1 MRRLGPLLALSLAC
15 NGEAPSP
22 GAAAS
27 APVASAATP
36 GSAVAPSAAAPV
48 AVASAQTARK
58 PCPRD
63 ALADSK
69 RRRFDATAKDDF
81 LPRADPRDVGIHGAR
96 LDALI
101 DGAEH
106 STSDALL
113 VIKDGR
119 VIVEREVKPEA
130 GPIELRSIAKGIAAL
145 AILALVA
152 DGAIPSVDEPLSTF
166 FPEFANGDKRLITL
180 RDVMSHTTGLKHAAT
195 NADALN
201 AQADRTAYARS
212 LAVVDPPGTVFS
224 YSNEATQ
231 LLSAIIQQKSGKPVD
246 EYVKQRIFAPLG
258 IVDFTWKKDRAG
270 NPQTY
275 YGVSLTARGLARIGI
290 LLLGEGSYEG
300 MRVLPAALVA
310 KLFEPSPRYGG
321 YGLCFWLDPKV
332 AQRADR
338 LSALGL
344 SKRDHSEL
352 AALTD
357 KPFDSSEAYFVEA
370 KKIVNEATYAR
381 LRTLH
386 RERKGSLETL
396 PGQASALIAL
406 GGLGQ
411 RLEVHPAERLIA
423 VRLHRRRPGDNAN
436 EAQVTFRAMQELVH
450 RLTPPCDGTPLTQ

>member
-1 MRRLGPLLALSLAC
+1 MS
-15 NGEAPSP
+15 
-22 GAAAS
+22 S
-27 APVASAATP
+27 APTIASI
-36 GSAVAPSAAAPV
+36 APP
-48 AVASAQTARK
+48 ARK

-63 ALADSK
+63 SLTASK

-81 LPRADPRDVGIHGAR
+81 LPRADPRDVGVDGAR

-101 DGAEH
+101 DGAEQA
-106 STSDALL
+106 TSDALL

-119 VIVEREVKPEA
+119 VLVEREVKPEA

-152 DGAIPSVDEPLSTF
+152 DGAISSIDEPLSTF
-166 FPEFANGDKRLITL
+166 FPEFSQGEKRSITL
-180 RDVMSHTTGLKHAAT
+180 REVMSHTTGLKHAAT
-195 NADALN
+195 NANALN

-212 LAVVDPPGTVFS
+212 LPLVDPPGTVFS

-231 LLSAIIQQKSGKPVD
+231 LLSAVIQQKAGMPAD

-258 IVDFTWKKDRAG
+258 ITDFTWKKDRAG

-275 YGVSLTARGLARIGI
+275 YGVSLTARGLARIGM

-300 MRVLPAALVA
+300 KRVLPAALVA
-310 KLFEPSPRYGG
+310 KLFEPSARYGG

-344 SKRDHSEL
+344 SKADHSAL

-370 KKIVNEATYAR
+370 KKLVNEASYAR
-381 LRTLH
+381 LRTVH

-423 VRLHRRRPGDNAN
+423 VRLHRRRPGDNAI
-436 EAQVTFRAMQELVH
+436 EAQVTFRAMQEHVH
-450 RLTPPCDGTPLTQ
+450 RLAPPCD